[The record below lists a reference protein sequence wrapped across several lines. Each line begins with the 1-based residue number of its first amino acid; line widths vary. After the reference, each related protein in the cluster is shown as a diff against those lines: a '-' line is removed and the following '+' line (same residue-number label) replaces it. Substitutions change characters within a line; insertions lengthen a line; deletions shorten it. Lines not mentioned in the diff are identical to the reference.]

1 MGLFGRGETMKLL
14 LRRDQRSGLMGKVI
28 FTLDVRAEISSEER
42 ARIDRYKLGKEILYA
57 RNTDVPQDEGW
68 KGVGKLLIFHA
79 MNLTISVND
88 LVSGK
93 RVECKDILEMLA
105 AENQIKDAAVN
116 FGRILEAAAH
126 FGGEEVILIGADES
140 QQAA

>member
-1 MGLFGRGETMKLL
+1 MKLL

-28 FTLDVRAEISSEER
+28 FTLDVRAEISGEER
-42 ARIDRYKLGKEILYA
+42 ACIDKYKLGKEILYA
-57 RNTDVPQDEGW
+57 RNTDMPQDEGW
-68 KGVGKLLIFHA
+68 KGVGKLLVFHA
-79 MNLTISVND
+79 MNLTISVKD

-105 AENQIKDAAVN
+105 AENQIKDAAIN

-126 FGGEEVILIGADES
+126 FGGEEVIPIGADEN